1 MGFPMSD
8 QPLLNEVRAKAQAW
22 TQAPHDERTRQ
33 TVQSW
38 LDTCESDSEAREAL
52 IDSFYTEL
60 SFGTGGM
67 RGKMGPGTNRINA
80 TTIANATQGL
90 ANHLHKLHG
99 EAPAGQSWRVAIACD
114 SRHRSQEFAQ
124 ITAEVLA
131 ANGFEPWI
139 YPELRPTP
147 QLSWTV
153 RELGAVGGVV
163 VTASHNPPIYNGYKV
178 YAADGGQVVAPNDA
192 QLVAEVRAL
201 GPDAVAPRS
210 QEGIRTLD
218 ASWDERY
225 RDMLASF
232 RLSPHLVEHGS
243 DLTLVYTGL
252 HGTGAVAVPPALKAF
267 GFRNVHEVASQATP
281 DGAFPT
287 VDSPNPE
294 EGAALAEAVALA
306 KEVDA
311 ALVMGTDPDSDRVGL
326 AVPDGAGD
334 FVLLNGNETA
344 ALLTDHVLSKWQEA
358 GKLEQPSFVA
368 KTVVTTNLLVDLAAH
383 YGVEV
388 RETLTGFKFIAEAIR
403 KEEGKTQY
411 VVGGEESYGYLVGDQ
426 VRDKDAVQSCCLLA
440 ELAHELDQKGE
451 RMLDRLASIHRRHG
465 AYKEGLVS
473 LVKEGR
479 EGKAEIDAMMR
490 GFRTTPPTELAGER
504 VVEVLDFQSR
514 EARTPS
520 GEVLR
525 TLTQASSN
533 VMQFVTEKGSRVTVR
548 PSGTEPKIKCYAS
561 VSEPWTGPE
570 SHDSVMARLQT
581 RVEAHFQA
589 LGVQGR

>member
-1 MGFPMSD
+1 MSD
-8 QPLLNEVRAKAQAW
+8 QTLLNEVRAKAQAW
-22 TQAPHDERTRQ
+22 TQAPHDESTQQ
-33 TVQSW
+33 TVQTW

-60 SFGTGGM
+60 SFGTGGL

-90 ANHLHKLHG
+90 ANHLRKLHG
-99 EAPAGQSWRVAIACD
+99 EAPEGKPWRVAIACD

-131 ANGFEPWI
+131 ANGFEAWI

-178 YAADGGQVVAPNDA
+178 YAADGGQVVAPEDA

-210 QEGIRTLD
+210 TDGIRVLD
-218 ASWDERY
+218 ASWDERF
-225 RDMLASF
+225 RSMLASF

-252 HGTGAVAVPPALKAF
+252 HGTGALAVPPALKAF
-267 GFRNVHEVASQATP
+267 GFRNVHEVASQAVP

-287 VDSPNPE
+287 VESPNPE

-306 KEVDA
+306 KKVGA
-311 ALVMGTDPDSDRVGL
+311 SLVMGTDPDSDRVGL
-326 AVPDGAGD
+326 AVPDGTGD

-403 KEEGKTQY
+403 KEEGKLQY

-440 ELAHELDQKGE
+440 ELAHELDQRGE
-451 RMLDRLASIHRRHG
+451 RMLDRLASIHRSHG

-479 EGKAEIDAMMR
+479 EGKAQIDAMMH
-490 GFRTTPPTELAGER
+490 GFRTAPPAELAGER
-504 VVEVLDFQSR
+504 VVEILDFQTS
-514 EARTPS
+514 ESRTPT
-520 GEVLR
+520 GQVLR
-525 TLTQASSN
+525 TLSQASSN
-533 VMQFVTEKGSRVTVR
+533 VMQFVTEQGSRVTVR

-561 VSEPWTGPE
+561 VSEKWDGPE
-570 SHDSVMARLQT
+570 SHAEVMARLQS

>member
-1 MGFPMSD
+1 MSD
-8 QPLLNEVRAKAQAW
+8 QTLLNEVRAKAQAW
-22 TQAPHDERTRQ
+22 TQAPHDASTRH
-33 TVQSW
+33 TVQTW
-38 LDTCESDSEAREAL
+38 LDTCESDSEACEAL

-60 SFGTGGM
+60 SFGTGGL

-90 ANHLHKLHG
+90 ANHLRKLHG
-99 EAPAGQSWRVAIACD
+99 EAPEGKPWRVAIACD

-124 ITAEVLA
+124 ITAEVLS
-131 ANGFEPWI
+131 ANGFEAWI

-178 YAADGGQVVAPNDA
+178 YAADGGQVVAPEDA

-210 QEGIRTLD
+210 TDGIRVLD
-218 ASWDERY
+218 ASWDDRF
-225 RDMLASF
+225 RKMLASF

-243 DLTLVYTGL
+243 DLTLAFTGL

-267 GFRNVHEVASQATP
+267 GFRNVHEVASQAVP

-287 VDSPNPE
+287 VKSPNPE
-294 EGAALAEAVALA
+294 EGAALAEAVELA
-306 KEVDA
+306 KQVGA

-326 AVPDGAGD
+326 AVPDGTGE

-358 GKLEQPSFVA
+358 GKLDRPSFVA
-368 KTVVTTNLLVDLAAH
+368 KTVVTTNLLVDLASH

-403 KEEGKTQY
+403 KEEDTLQY

-440 ELAHELDQKGE
+440 ELAHELDQRGE
-451 RMLDRLASIHRRHG
+451 RMLDRLASIHRRHR

-479 EGKAEIDAMMR
+479 EGKAQIDAMMH
-490 GFRTTPPTELAGER
+490 GFRTAPPVELAGEP
-504 VVEVLDFQSR
+504 VVEILDFLSS

-525 TLTQASSN
+525 SLPQASSN
-533 VMQFVTEKGSRVTVR
+533 VMQFVTEQGSRVTVR

-561 VSEPWTGPE
+561 VSENWDGPE
-570 SHDSVMARLQT
+570 SHAEVMARLQS
-581 RVEAHFQA
+581 RVEAHFRA

>member
-1 MGFPMSD
+1 M
-8 QPLLNEVRAKAQAW
+8 
-22 TQAPHDERTRQ
+22 
-33 TVQSW
+33 
-38 LDTCESDSEAREAL
+38 
-52 IDSFYTEL
+52 
-60 SFGTGGM
+60 
-67 RGKMGPGTNRINA
+67 
-80 TTIANATQGL
+80 
-90 ANHLHKLHG
+90 
-99 EAPAGQSWRVAIACD
+99 
-114 SRHRSQEFAQ
+114 
-124 ITAEVLA
+124 
-131 ANGFEPWI
+131 
-139 YPELRPTP
+139 
-147 QLSWTV
+147 
-153 RELGAVGGVV
+153 
-163 VTASHNPPIYNGYKV
+163 
-178 YAADGGQVVAPNDA
+178 
-192 QLVAEVRAL
+192 
-201 GPDAVAPRS
+201 
-210 QEGIRTLD
+210 
-218 ASWDERY
+218 
-225 RDMLASF
+225 
-232 RLSPHLVEHGS
+232 
-243 DLTLVYTGL
+243 
-252 HGTGAVAVPPALKAF
+252 
-267 GFRNVHEVASQATP
+267 HEVASQATP

-490 GFRTTPPTELAGER
+490 GFRTAPPTELAGER
-504 VVEVLDFQSR
+504 VVEILDFQSR

>member
-1 MGFPMSD
+1 MSD
-8 QPLLNEVRAKAQAW
+8 QSLLNEVRSKAQSW
-22 TQAPHDERTRQ
+22 TQPPHDSDTRL
-33 TVQSW
+33 TVQKW
-38 LDTCESDSEAREAL
+38 LDTCDSDPEAREAL
-52 IDSFYTEL
+52 IEAFYTEL
-60 SFGTGGM
+60 SFGTGGL
-67 RGKMGPGTNRINA
+67 RGVMGPGTNRINA
-80 TTIANATQGL
+80 TTVSNATQGL
-90 ANHLHKLHG
+90 ANHLRKVHG
-99 EAPAGQSWRVAIACD
+99 DSPEGQPWRVAVACD
-114 SRHRSQEFAQ
+114 CRHRSQEFAQ

-163 VTASHNPPIYNGYKV
+163 VTASHNPPQYNGYKV
-178 YAADGGQVVAPNDA
+178 YGSDGGQVVAPEDA
-192 QLVAEVRAL
+192 QLVREVRAL
-201 GPDAVAPRS
+201 PPNNVAPRS
-210 QEGIRTLD
+210 QQGIRVLD
-218 ASWDERY
+218 ASWDERF
-225 RDMLASF
+225 RDMLASY
-232 RLSPHLVEHGS
+232 RLSPHLIEHGS
-243 DLTLVYTGL
+243 DLALVFTGL
-252 HGTGAVAVPPALKAF
+252 HGTGAVSVPLALKAF
-267 GFRNVHEVASQATP
+267 GFRNVHQVASQSQP

-287 VDSPNPE
+287 VESPNPE

-306 KEVDA
+306 KEVGA

-326 AVPDGAGD
+326 AVPDGEGEY
-334 FVLLNGNETA
+334 VLLNGNETA
-344 ALLTDHVLSKWQEA
+344 ALLTDHVLSKWREA
-358 GKLEQPSFVA
+358 GRLERPSFVA
-368 KTVVTTNLLVDLAAH
+368 KTVVTTNLLADLASH

-403 KEEGKTQY
+403 QEEGTLQY

-440 ELAHELDQKGE
+440 ELAHELDQSGE
-451 RMLDRLASIHRRHG
+451 RMLDRLAAIHRRHG

-479 EGKAEIDAMMR
+479 EGKAEIDAMMH
-490 GFRTTPPTELAGER
+490 GFRTSPPSELAGER
-504 VVEVLDFQSR
+504 VVEILDFQSS

-525 TLTQASSN
+525 TLSQASSN
-533 VMQFVTEKGSRVTVR
+533 VMQFVTEQGSRVTVR

-561 VSEPWTGPE
+561 VSEPWNGDEP
-570 SHDSVMARLQT
+570 HDALMARLQN
-581 RVEAHFQA
+581 RVEAHFRA